1 METLDGSS
9 ARDEFAAS
17 FNTFSRNILCEVIGR
32 VEGVRDLV
40 NADPGVGSGLTM
52 TLESA
57 NLVCARLAPPSRVL
71 DHSMSTK
78 TAPAFPPAFAYR
90 LSVRSVVLC
99 NDFELRG

>member
-57 NLVCARLAPPSRVL
+57 NLVCARLVRTCFYRVSLQGVEISYAYASDTDFSRANLV
-71 DHSMSTK
+71 DTTFIARM
-78 TAPAFPPAFAYR
+78 
-90 LSVRSVVLC
+90 
-99 NDFELRG
+99 